1 MTYKSEQTEE
11 YINYI
16 TSNAVP
22 KEMTLQEIAQESYT
36 DKELQ
41 QLRAAIRTGT
51 WESISKDYRLIKD
64 ELTIG
69 FEKLFQDNFSNDLL
83 ILLMKVTKDY

>member
-1 MTYKSEQTEE
+1 MTNKSEQTEE
-11 YINYI
+11 YISYI

-22 KEMTLQEIAQESYT
+22 KAMTLQEIAQETYT

-69 FEKLFQDNFSNDLL
+69 TQNVVLRGTRIVIPKSLPQ
-83 ILLMKVTKDY
+83 